1 MCVRARSSF
10 LACAFRIKLL
20 LCSNSHSPSVSVDK
34 GQNMFLCTHKAPS
47 TSFYSSSSPSRTKKE
62 KNSISFRQHNWRLR
76 ELRLFEPF
84 SGLWLKPFC
93 DIFRT
98 GVDVSKKKLGQLHS
112 EILIIFLTRR
122 RQQKH
127 LEAFLASFIFF
138 CYVGSE
144 RMKRSKINIFV
155 AQGNCTIILR
165 LCLTLIKPSDIHTC
179 TWCGPESQ
187 FFSHCR
193 SCTFSRHFESPR
205 ARADDDTMEL

>member
-1 MCVRARSSF
+1 MS
-10 LACAFRIKLL
+10 IKGKRCFYAHTRLYRLL
-20 LCSNSHSPSVSVDK
+20 FILPPRLRERRRRK
-34 GQNMFLCTHKAPS
+34 Q
-47 TSFYSSSSPSRTKKE
+47 
-62 KNSISFRQHNWRLR
+62 NSISFRQHNWRLR

-112 EILIIFLTRR
+112 EILIIFLTRQ
-122 RQQKH
+122 QQKH
-127 LEAFLASFIFF
+127 LEAFSRFLL
-138 CYVGSE
+138 GSG

-165 LCLTLIKPSDIHTC
+165 LCLRLIKPSDIITC